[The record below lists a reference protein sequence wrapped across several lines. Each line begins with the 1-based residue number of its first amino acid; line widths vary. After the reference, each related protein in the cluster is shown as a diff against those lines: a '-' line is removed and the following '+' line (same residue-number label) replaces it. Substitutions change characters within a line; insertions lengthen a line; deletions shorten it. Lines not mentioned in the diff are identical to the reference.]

1 MSNIDVTI
9 QHLPSLNSSQ
19 CHEFGCHTQV
29 PFNSLGPVYQVLNK
43 HNAQQ
48 RTEQYSEAGEV
59 TIDVEIAVS
68 SLEEMKQD
76 MLDATHGV
84 VKPELL
90 Q

>member
-1 MSNIDVTI
+1 M
-9 QHLPSLNSSQ
+9 
-19 CHEFGCHTQV
+19 

-48 RTEQYSEAGEV
+48 CTEQYSEAGEV
-59 TIDVEIAVS
+59 TIHVEVAIS
-68 SLEEMKQD
+68 SLGEMKQD

-84 VKPELL
+84 VKPEVL

>member
-1 MSNIDVTI
+1 M
-9 QHLPSLNSSQ
+9 LRG
-19 CHEFGCHTQV
+19 GCHTQV

-48 RTEQYSEAGEV
+48 RTEQYCEAGEV
-59 TIDVEIAVS
+59 TIDVEIAVN

-84 VKPELL
+84 VQPDLL

>member
-1 MSNIDVTI
+1 M
-9 QHLPSLNSSQ
+9 PFYSLR
-19 CHEFGCHTQV
+19 
-29 PFNSLGPVYQVLNK
+29 PVYQVLNK

-59 TIDVEIAVS
+59 TIDVEVAVS
-68 SLEEMKQD
+68 RLEEMKQD

>member
-1 MSNIDVTI
+1 M
-9 QHLPSLNSSQ
+9 P
-19 CHEFGCHTQV
+19 HTGAFQQSWASV
-29 PFNSLGPVYQVLNK
+29 SVLNK

>member
-1 MSNIDVTI
+1 
-9 QHLPSLNSSQ
+9 
-19 CHEFGCHTQV
+19 
-29 PFNSLGPVYQVLNK
+29 VYQVLNK

>member
-1 MSNIDVTI
+1 M
-9 QHLPSLNSSQ
+9 
-19 CHEFGCHTQV
+19 
-29 PFNSLGPVYQVLNK
+29 YQVLNK

-48 RTEQYSEAGEV
+48 RREQYSEAGNVIIE
-59 TIDVEIAVS
+59 VEIAVN